1 MELRNVQYY
10 GLTDTL
16 NKLYN
21 KSKNQE
27 NINNLMKIVS
37 SEKVIRL
44 AIKNIS
50 TNGGRNTYG
59 SDWKTFRDFM
69 REDDNKNIRII
80 RRKILRGRP
89 NPSRIVKISK
99 KNGDLREIGISNIV
113 DRIVEMCYYIVLEPI
128 VEAKL
133 TPRTYAFRPNLNIKH
148 AISPLASIVWKRS
161 LPMWVTHIDIENYF
175 GSISIELL
183 VDKVRKLF
191 GILDPTF
198 LKRIKTIMYG
208 LNNSSEKGI
217 PQGSILGPIL
227 SNIFLHDLDQK
238 LHECYDDFRKISK
251 GGKGKFHRLEK
262 YCKDHNALPC
272 QFVRYADDILL
283 VSFSK
288 ELSISLTDFVNEYLK
303 ENGLVMSKNK
313 YRSYSLEDNNKI
325 EFLGYIMKK
334 KENGLVISLSGYYDF
349 LKKVKLAAKTGSK
362 INNYSRLIGLITVGY
377 NMMNICPNVEHY
389 TRWLDEAL
397 NKKRRSGH
405 PLVKNRRV
413 EGVDGYEY
421 WVPNGSKTRPE
432 SLVALWTLRKDTKI
446 SISRYLKAPYRTS
459 YSIKD
464 EPLIEDCTKY
474 LKGIES
480 QSYNSQL
487 IMYLPGLLHR
497 QKFKCYVTGQPL
509 VPNEVHIHHKKP
521 LGKGGSNDFKNL
533 ILIDKNVHIELHNS
547 DGSKYN
553 GVSLKRF
560 KELKNQL

>member
-16 NKLYN
+16 NKLYD

-37 SEKVIRL
+37 TEKVIRL

-59 SDWKTFRDFM
+59 DDWKTFRDFM
-69 REDDNKNIRII
+69 KEDDDKTIRII
-80 RRKILRGRP
+80 RRKILHGRP
-89 NPSRIVKISK
+89 NSSRIVKIPK
-99 KNGDLREIGISNIV
+99 RNGDLREIGISNIV

-183 VDKVRKLF
+183 IDKIRKLF
-191 GILDPTF
+191 GISDPTF

-208 LNNSSEKGI
+208 LNNSNEKGI
-217 PQGSILGPIL
+217 PQGSVLGPIL

-238 LHECYDDFRKISK
+238 LYECYDDFRKISK
-251 GGKGKFHRLEK
+251 GGKDKFHRLEN
-262 YCKDHNALPC
+262 YCKNHNALPC
-272 QFVRYADDILL
+272 QFVRYADDIVI

-288 ELSISLTDFVNEYLK
+288 ELSMSLTDFVNEYLR
-303 ENGLVMSKNK
+303 ENGLIMSKDK
-313 YRSYSLEDNNKI
+313 YQSYSLDDNNKI

-334 KENGLVISLSGYYDF
+334 KEDGLVISLSRYYEF
-349 LKKVKLAAKTGSK
+349 LKKIKLAAKTGSK
-362 INNYSRLIGLITVGY
+362 INNYSKLIGLITIGY

-405 PLVKNRRV
+405 PLVKNKRV

-446 SISRYLKAPYRTS
+446 SISMYLKAPYRTS

-474 LKGIES
+474 LKGIEN